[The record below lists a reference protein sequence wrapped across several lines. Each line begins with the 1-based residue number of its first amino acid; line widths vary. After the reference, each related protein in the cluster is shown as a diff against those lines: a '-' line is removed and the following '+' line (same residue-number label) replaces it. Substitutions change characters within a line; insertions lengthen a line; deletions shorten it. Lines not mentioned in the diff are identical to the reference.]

1 MNHTEHNEAVHARLN
16 EILLDKVALALP
28 KQTGNQHAH
37 TKEMLMAGY
46 WAPWAQH
53 IVVTHYGYNK
63 AVEDTANVIAERLIY
78 NLHDAA
84 SQS

>member
-37 TKEMLMAGY
+37 TKEMLMAKSEIDQEYRMAADRPILNIQPG
-46 WAPWAQH
+46 
-53 IVVTHYGYNK
+53 
-63 AVEDTANVIAERLIY
+63 IAEAFVQFAKDQEFNFWRE
-78 NLHDAA
+78 
-84 SQS
+84 